1 MKKFKNRKNVK
12 NVKNVNNRVKNNA
25 NMDGFEELVKAAKE
39 FNGALDDEV
48 ANREYERKKLAEAF
62 EKKASNDAKKGA
74 KAVVENPVL
83 TIDDVINAET
93 ISDLKIFTFGPRILS
108 SEPRGPVRTYDDWY
122 GDKSAVSA
130 MQAVKDAINAKIVET
145 KGARKSHEEAFWHK
159 VKKDITKPVTDEK
172 REKSKFYLKPYC
184 LEREDF
190 LTYKAEK
197 PKKNK
202 TASEVESLKAELEN
216 LNAHFKGVCAER
228 DNLAACLKSCEKD
241 LKQKQDEAVIMRKE
255 AVFQFKR
262 AEKAEA
268 FIKQIDG
275 ACDLIKK
282 HIAAYGSKKKSK

>member
-12 NVKNVNNRVKNNA
+12 NVKNVNNTVKNNA

-39 FNGALDDEV
+39 FKGALDDEV

-159 VKKDITKPVTDEK
+159 VKKDIINPVTKEGQ
-172 REKSKFYLKPYC
+172 KFKP
-184 LEREDF
+184 
-190 LTYKAEK
+190 
-197 PKKNK
+197 
-202 TASEVESLKAELEN
+202 ASEVESLKSELEN

-241 LKQKQDEAVIMRKE
+241 LKQKQDEAVIMRQE

>member
-12 NVKNVNNRVKNNA
+12 NVKNVNNTVKNNA

-39 FNGALDDEV
+39 FKGALDDEV
-48 ANREYERKKLAEAF
+48 ANREYERKKL
-62 EKKASNDAKKGA
+62 A

-108 SEPRGPVRTYDDWY
+108 SEPRGRVRTYDDWY

-159 VKKDITKPVTDEK
+159 VKKDISKPVTDEK
-172 REKSKFYLKPYC
+172 REKSK
-184 LEREDF
+184 
-190 LTYKAEK
+190 
-197 PKKNK
+197 KNK
-202 TASEVESLKAELEN
+202 PASEVESLRAELEN

-241 LKQKQDEAVIMRKE
+241 LKQKQDEAVIMRQE

>member
-12 NVKNVNNRVKNNA
+12 NVKNVNNTVKNNA

-39 FNGALDDEV
+39 FKGALDDEV

-83 TIDDVINAET
+83 TI
-93 ISDLKIFTFGPRILS
+93 
-108 SEPRGPVRTYDDWY
+108 
-122 GDKSAVSA
+122 

-172 REKSKFYLKPYC
+172 REKS
-184 LEREDF
+184 
-190 LTYKAEK
+190 
-197 PKKNK
+197 KKNK

-241 LKQKQDEAVIMRKE
+241 LKQKQDEAVIMRQE

>member
-12 NVKNVNNRVKNNA
+12 NVKNVNNTVKNNA

-62 EKKASNDAKKGA
+62 EKKASNDAKA
-74 KAVVENPVL
+74 KEIKEIMETATATMR
-83 TIDDVINAET
+83 TIEDIING
-93 ISDLKIFTFGPRILS
+93 KID
-108 SEPRGPVRTYDDWY
+108 E
-122 GDKSAVSA
+122 
-130 MQAVKDAINAKIVET
+130 Q
-145 KGARKSHEEAFWHK
+145 RK
-159 VKKDITKPVTDEK
+159 
-172 REKSKFYLKPYC
+172 KSKFFLKPYC

-190 LTYKAEK
+190 LTYNVEK
-197 PKKNK
+197 SKKNK
-202 TASEVESLKAELEN
+202 TTSEVESLKAELEN

-241 LKQKQDEAVIMRKE
+241 LKQKQDEAVIMRQE

>member
-12 NVKNVNNRVKNNA
+12 NVNNTVKNNA

-39 FNGALDDEV
+39 FKGALDDEV

-74 KAVVENPVL
+74 KAVVENPAL

-108 SEPRGPVRTYDDWY
+108 SEPRGRVRTYDDWY

-172 REKSKFYLKPYC
+172 CEKSKFYLKPYC

-190 LTYKAEK
+190 LTYKVEK
-197 PKKNK
+197 SKKNK
-202 TASEVESLKAELEN
+202 PASEVESLKSELEN
-216 LNAHFKGVCAER
+216 LNAHFEGVCAER

-241 LKQKQDEAVIMRKE
+241 LKQKQDEAVIMRQE

-268 FIKQIDG
+268 LIKQIDDV
-275 ACDLIKK
+275 CDLIKE

>member
-12 NVKNVNNRVKNNA
+12 NVKNVNNTVKNNA

-39 FNGALDDEV
+39 FKGALDDEV
-48 ANREYERKKLAEAF
+48 ANREYERKKL
-62 EKKASNDAKKGA
+62 A

-108 SEPRGPVRTYDDWY
+108 SEPRGRVRTYDDWY

-172 REKSKFYLKPYC
+172 REKSK
-184 LEREDF
+184 
-190 LTYKAEK
+190 
-197 PKKNK
+197 KNK
-202 TASEVESLKAELEN
+202 PASEVESLKSELEN

>member
-12 NVKNVNNRVKNNA
+12 NVKNVNNTVKNNA

-39 FNGALDDEV
+39 FKGALDDEV
-48 ANREYERKKLAEAF
+48 ANREYERKKLAEKF
-62 EKKASNDAKKGA
+62 EKKASNDA
-74 KAVVENPVL
+74 
-83 TIDDVINAET
+83 
-93 ISDLKIFTFGPRILS
+93 
-108 SEPRGPVRTYDDWY
+108 
-122 GDKSAVSA
+122 
-130 MQAVKDAINAKIVET
+130 NAKEIKEIMET
-145 KGARKSHEEAFWHK
+145 AAAVMWTIEDIINGKIDEERKNN
-159 VKKDITKPVTDEK
+159 KP
-172 REKSKFYLKPYC
+172 FC

-197 PKKNK
+197 SKKSK

-216 LNAHFKGVCAER
+216 LNAHFEGVCAER

-241 LKQKQDEAVIMRKE
+241 LKQKQDEAVIMRQE

>member
-12 NVKNVNNRVKNNA
+12 NVKNVNNTVKNNA

-39 FNGALDDEV
+39 FKGALDDEV

-108 SEPRGPVRTYDDWY
+108 SEPRGRVRTYDDWY

-159 VKKDITKPVTDEK
+159 VKKDITKP
-172 REKSKFYLKPYC
+172 
-184 LEREDF
+184 
-190 LTYKAEK
+190 
-197 PKKNK
+197 
-202 TASEVESLKAELEN
+202 ASEVESLKTELEN
-216 LNAHFKGVCAER
+216 LNAHFEGVCAER

-241 LKQKQDEAVIMRKE
+241 LKQKQDEAVIMRQE

>member
-12 NVKNVNNRVKNNA
+12 NVKNVNNTVKNNA

-39 FNGALDDEV
+39 FKGALDDEV
-48 ANREYERKKLAEAF
+48 ANREYERKKLAEA
-62 EKKASNDAKKGA
+62 
-74 KAVVENPVL
+74 VVENPGL

-108 SEPRGPVRTYDDWY
+108 SEPRGRVRTYDDWY

-145 KGARKSHEEAFWHK
+145 KGARKTHEEAFWRK
-159 VKKDITKPVTDEK
+159 VKKDITNPVTD
-172 REKSKFYLKPYC
+172 R
-184 LEREDF
+184 
-190 LTYKAEK
+190 
-197 PKKNK
+197 KNK
-202 TASEVESLKAELEN
+202 PASEVESLKSELEN
-216 LNAHFKGVCAER
+216 LNAHFEGVCAER

-241 LKQKQDEAVIMRKE
+241 LKQKQDEAVIMRQE

>member
-1 MKKFKNRKNVK
+1 MKKFKNRKNFK
-12 NVKNVNNRVKNNA
+12 NIKNVNNTVKNNA
-25 NMDGFEELVKAAKE
+25 NMDGFEEIVKAAKE
-39 FNGALDDEV
+39 FKGALDDEV

-74 KAVVENPVL
+74 KAVVENPAL

-93 ISDLKIFTFGPRILS
+93 ISDLKIFTFGPSILS
-108 SEPRGPVRTYDDWY
+108 SEPRGRAITYGELY
-122 GDKSAVSA
+122 RQESAKYA
-130 MQAVKDAINAKIVET
+130 MQAVEDAINAKIDET
-145 KGARKSHEEAFWHK
+145 NGAQKSHEEAFWRK
-159 VKKDITKPVTDEK
+159 VKKDITNPVTDEERK
-172 REKSKFYLKPYC
+172 NNKPFC

-202 TASEVESLKAELEN
+202 PASEVESLKAELEN

-241 LKQKQDEAVIMRKE
+241 LKQKQDEAVIMRQE

>member
-12 NVKNVNNRVKNNA
+12 NVNNTVKNNA

-74 KAVVENPVL
+74 KAVVENPAL

-93 ISDLKIFTFGPRILS
+93 ISDLKIFTFGPSILS
-108 SEPRGPVRTYDDWY
+108 SEPRGRAITYGELY
-122 GDKSAVSA
+122 RQESAKYA
-130 MQAVKDAINAKIVET
+130 MQAVEDAINAKIDET
-145 KGARKSHEEAFWHK
+145 NGAQKSHEEAFWRK
-159 VKKDITKPVTDEK
+159 VKKDITNPVTDEERK
-172 REKSKFYLKPYC
+172 NNKPFC

-202 TASEVESLKAELEN
+202 PASEVESLKAELEN

-241 LKQKQDEAVIMRKE
+241 LKQKQDEAVIMRQE

>member
-12 NVKNVNNRVKNNA
+12 NVKNVNNTVKNNA
-25 NMDGFEELVKAAKE
+25 YMDGFEELVKAAKE
-39 FNGALDDEV
+39 FKGALDDEV
-48 ANREYERKKLAEAF
+48 ANREYERKKL
-62 EKKASNDAKKGA
+62 A

-108 SEPRGPVRTYDDWY
+108 SEPRGRVRTYDDWY

-159 VKKDITKPVTDEK
+159 VKKDISKPVTDEK
-172 REKSKFYLKPYC
+172 REKSK
-184 LEREDF
+184 
-190 LTYKAEK
+190 
-197 PKKNK
+197 KNK
-202 TASEVESLKAELEN
+202 PASEVESLKAELEN
-216 LNAHFKGVCAER
+216 LNAHFEGVCAER

-241 LKQKQDEAVIMRKE
+241 LKQKQDEAVIMRQE

>member
-12 NVKNVNNRVKNNA
+12 NVKNVNNTVKNNA
-25 NMDGFEELVKAAKE
+25 YMDGFEELVKAAKE
-39 FNGALDDEV
+39 FKGALDDEV
-48 ANREYERKKLAEAF
+48 ANREYERKKL
-62 EKKASNDAKKGA
+62 A

-108 SEPRGPVRTYDDWY
+108 SEPRGRVRTYDDWY

-159 VKKDITKPVTDEK
+159 VKKDISKPVTDEK
-172 REKSKFYLKPYC
+172 REKSK
-184 LEREDF
+184 
-190 LTYKAEK
+190 
-197 PKKNK
+197 KNK
-202 TASEVESLKAELEN
+202 PASEVESLKAELEN

-241 LKQKQDEAVIMRKE
+241 LKQKQDEAVIMRQE

-275 ACDLIKK
+275 ACNLIKK